1 MYLEHKFEE
10 LGIPL
15 DGGWTFGSIS
25 GKCTIAYDASGDWWI
40 EDIWLNIEKRV
51 KGEWSH
57 VSYLLDRT
65 KPTERKWY
73 HELRDI
79 IAIVDK
85 SEIDE
90 KVSDE
95 LPAEYTPFMIAN
107 SAGRTL

>member
-1 MYLEHKFEE
+1 MYLEHDFD

-15 DGGWTFGSIS
+15 DGGWTFGNVT
-25 GKCTIAYDASGDWWI
+25 GKCTVAYDSQGDWWI
-40 EDIWLNIEKRV
+40 EDIHLNIAKLV

-57 VSYLLDRT
+57 VSYMLDTT
-65 KPTERKWY
+65 KPNERRWY

-95 LPAEYTPFMIAN
+95 LPDTYEPRSSI
-107 SAGRTL
+107 SAGRTYP